1 MVTAEMI
8 AFAAL
13 IVNVVYVTYSITK
26 KEINRPSFKHG
37 GLFKLM

>member
-1 MVTAEMI
+1 MICMVTAEMI

-26 KEINRPSFKHG
+26 KK
-37 GLFKLM
+37 